1 MTKVTTDKSPGASP
15 QTLSDIAAAETR
27 LKAMAANLDGR
38 IAALDPKTE
47 IKVLGKT
54 ILTGKDIK
62 SLWSK
67 ISYVVT
73 DKTYGAGY
81 GGSFDYA
88 SSTSHIMHGTVN
100 GWDAHPSG
108 LAFITLHELLHSSK
122 EGERVRQKQWT
133 DYLADCKKRKVKDD
147 KGEHYYGSPF
157 FSEVEEFCYCG
168 SREIM
173 AALGIP
179 PFTGTFDH
187 GFEYGD
193 LSK

>member
-1 MTKVTTDKSPGASP
+1 MTKVTTDKSPAADSQIQG
-15 QTLSDIAAAETR
+15 DIASAETR
-27 LKAMAANLDGR
+27 LKAMAADLDNR
-38 IAALDPKTE
+38 IAALDPKAQ

-54 ILTGKDIK
+54 ILTGTDIK
-62 SLWSK
+62 ALWSK
-67 ISYVVT
+67 ISYIIT
-73 DKTYGAGY
+73 DKTYGPGY

-88 SSTSHIMHGTVN
+88 SSTSHIMASTVN
-100 GWDAHPSG
+100 GWDLYPSG

-147 KGEHYYGSPF
+147 KGEHYYGSAY

-173 AALGIP
+173 TALGIP
-179 PFTGTFDH
+179 PFTGTFEH

-193 LSK
+193 LTK

>member
-1 MTKVTTDKSPGASP
+1 MTKVSTDKSPTASP
-15 QTLSDIAAAETR
+15 QILNDIAAAEVR
-27 LKAMAANLDGR
+27 LKAMAAELDKR
-38 IAALDPKTE
+38 IAALNKKAQ

-62 SLWSK
+62 ELWAR
-67 ISYVVT
+67 ISYVIT
-73 DKTYGAGY
+73 DKTYGPGY

-88 SSTSHIMHGTVN
+88 SHTSHIMASTVN
-100 GWDAHPSG
+100 GWDAFPSG

-133 DYLADCKKRKVKDD
+133 DYLADCRRRKVNDD
-147 KGEHYYGSPF
+147 KGEHYYGSAY

-173 AALGIP
+173 AALGFP
-179 PFTGTFDH
+179 PFTGQFEH

-193 LSK
+193 LTK

>member
-1 MTKVTTDKSPGASP
+1 MTKVSTDKSPGATA
-15 QTLSDIAAAETR
+15 QVQSDIADAEKR
-27 LKAMAANLDGR
+27 LTAMAADLDKR
-38 IAALDPKTE
+38 IAALAAKTE

-62 SLWSK
+62 ELWAK
-67 ISYVVT
+67 ISYVIT
-73 DKTYGAGY
+73 DKTYGPGY

-88 SSTSHIMHGTVN
+88 THTSHIMASTVN
-100 GWDAHPSG
+100 GWDAWPSG

-133 DYLADCKKRKVKDD
+133 DYLADCRKRKVRDD
-147 KGEHYYGSPF
+147 KGEHYYSSPF

-179 PFTGTFDH
+179 PFTGQFEH

-193 LSK
+193 LTK

>member
-1 MTKVTTDKSPGASP
+1 
-15 QTLSDIAAAETR
+15 
-27 LKAMAANLDGR
+27 MAANLDTR
-38 IAALDPKTE
+38 IAALDPKKE

-62 SLWSK
+62 GLWAK
-67 ISYVVT
+67 IRYVIT
-73 DKTYGAGY
+73 DKTFGPGY

-100 GWDAHPSG
+100 GWDAHPNG

-122 EGERVRQKQWT
+122 EGERVRQKQWK
-133 DYLADCKKRKVKDD
+133 DYLADCKRKGVKDD
-147 KGEHYYGSPF
+147 KGVNYYTSPF
-157 FSEVEEFCYCG
+157 FSEVEEFCYLG
-168 SREIM
+168 SRELM

-179 PFTGTFDH
+179 PFTGAFEH

-193 LSK
+193 LTK

>member
-1 MTKVTTDKSPGASP
+1 MTKVTTDKSPGAGAQVSA
-15 QTLSDIAAAETR
+15 DIEAAEVR
-27 LKAMAANLDGR
+27 LQAMAAKIDQRVAG
-38 IAALDPKTE
+38 LDPKTE

-54 ILTGKDIK
+54 VLTGKEIK
-62 SLWSK
+62 QLWSK
-67 ISYVVT
+67 ISYVIT
-73 DKTYGAGY
+73 DKTYGPGY

-88 SSTSHIMHGTVN
+88 TSTSHIMASTVN
-100 GWDAHPSG
+100 GWDLHPGG

-147 KGEHYYGSPF
+147 KGEHYYGSPY

-168 SREIM
+168 SREIVI
-173 AALGIP
+173 ALGLP
-179 PFTGTFDH
+179 VFTGTFEH

>member
-1 MTKVTTDKSPGASP
+1 MTKVKTDKSPDASP
-15 QTLSDIAAAETR
+15 QVEADIASAEAR
-27 LKAMAANLDGR
+27 LKAMAADLDHR
-38 IAALDPKTE
+38 IAALDSKAE

-54 ILTGKDIK
+54 ILTGKEIK
-62 SLWSK
+62 ALWSK
-67 ISYVVT
+67 IAYIIT
-73 DKTYGAGY
+73 DKTYGPGY

-88 SSTSHIMHGTVN
+88 SHTSNIMASTVN
-100 GWDAHPSG
+100 GWDAHPGG

-133 DYLADCKKRKVKDD
+133 DYLADCRKRNVKDD
-147 KGEHYYGSPF
+147 KGEHYYGSPY

-179 PFTGTFDH
+179 AFTGTFEH

-193 LSK
+193 LTK

>member
-1 MTKVTTDKSPGASP
+1 MTKVTTDKSPAADA
-15 QTLSDIAAAETR
+15 QVQADIASAEIR
-27 LKAMAANLDGR
+27 LKAMAADLDKR
-38 IAALDPKTE
+38 IVALDSKAQ

-67 ISYVVT
+67 ISYVIT
-73 DKTYGAGY
+73 DKTYGPGY

-88 SSTSHIMHGTVN
+88 SHTSHIMASTVN
-100 GWDAHPSG
+100 GWDLHPSG

-122 EGERVRQKQWT
+122 EGEKVRQKQWT
-133 DYLADCKKRKVKDD
+133 DYLADCKRRKVKDD
-147 KGEHYYGSPF
+147 KGELYYGSAF
-157 FSEVEEFCYCG
+157 FSEVEEFCFCG
-168 SREIM
+168 SREIL

-179 PFTGTFDH
+179 AFAGTFEH

-193 LSK
+193 LNK